1 MSDKFNHITDENERI
16 RLIEKDQRY
25 SFLKFFL
32 GTFVLGAVTAIVNWN
47 IQSRQV
53 VQQQL
58 QFENGQVERFLEQ
71 YIEGGNKEKK
81 SFANFMR
88 FVSVAEEQQE
98 RYEKLFSYLNRQI
111 LELEQEVDST
121 ELIQSATLA
130 KIDSIHEKSLAL
142 QAEAAAYDEDPV
154 KTEMAQSRIESY
166 KEQERELKKKVRT
179 LEAEKTELELEIST
193 PVEEMQVQQTAPSLG
208 PELSDI
214 EDPIVPVSEEF
225 VESGWAIHN
234 RWMQFG
240 QVRILVQTPLLKKQ
254 AASLVVY
261 FVQANGVK
269 KQLVDQLLEA
279 GNSMESSYKDP
290 STGKTYT
297 IEVTLDDV
305 SKFNAILN
313 QANFTVRQTIDS

>member
-1 MSDKFNHITDENERI
+1 
-16 RLIEKDQRY
+16 
-25 SFLKFFL
+25 
-32 GTFVLGAVTAIVNWN
+32 
-47 IQSRQV
+47 
-53 VQQQL
+53 
-58 QFENGQVERFLEQ
+58 
-71 YIEGGNKEKK
+71 
-81 SFANFMR
+81 
-88 FVSVAEEQQE
+88 
-98 RYEKLFSYLNRQI
+98 
-111 LELEQEVDST
+111 
-121 ELIQSATLA
+121 
-130 KIDSIHEKSLAL
+130 
-142 QAEAAAYDEDPV
+142 
-154 KTEMAQSRIESY
+154 
-166 KEQERELKKKVRT
+166 
-179 LEAEKTELELEIST
+179 
-193 PVEEMQVQQTAPSLG
+193 MQVQQTAPSLG

-279 GNSMESSYKDP
+279 GNFMESSYKDP

-305 SKFNAILN
+305 YKFNAILN